1 MKLIKSIYLIVIL
14 FLFNGCYYSQQE
26 QFQYEE
32 WYKRKQDEAKS
43 IFEKIPNDSYHD
55 SF

>member
-1 MKLIKSIYLIVIL
+1 MKYLLFVIIL
-14 FLFNGCYYSQQE
+14 FFIVGCRSQQE
-26 QFQYEE
+26 QLQYEE
-32 WYKRKQDEAKS
+32 WYKRKQDEMSS